1 MSIGD
6 DTVCHGC
13 GETIQP
19 MERMHSVRV
28 DGVLDFSFHD
38 ACYTA
43 WASTR

>member
-1 MSIGD
+1 
-6 DTVCHGC
+6 
-13 GETIQP
+13 

-28 DGVLDFSFHD
+28 DGVADFSFHD